1 MGHVP
6 FMKSRVPPFAFNVYI
21 SWRFIHGSGYHNG
34 TESPSAKE
42 ASRGPSKPLTPQ
54 GAPVH
59 DHRRSPLV
67 RSPRE
72 PAAMMGLVTAGAP
85 PALLARLS
93 SELESMESNR
103 VATSIV
109 APHEAAQR
117 TISPQKNSTTKA
129 AAAVPSPAADS
140 SARDAEAAAAA
151 SAERLARRRE
161 AQRQAATLPR
171 PVPNVASSGSQQTTL
186 LRPQGTLAPLRS
198 HASQLDVP
206 RPSSLRLSPLRSS
219 QPAVPK
225 LALHAGAASRRNSPD
240 SDGSDDD
247 SGSEES
253 LGSSRSIGSSA
264 STLSARSRL
273 THARIFACGVEEAA
287 ARGSSSGGGD
297 YRFTGFGGSS
307 QTTQQPS
314 ASGSRRTDRRSTQVC
329 VGWKPLS
336 PRICT
341 SFFHVDQEHASLL
354 FLGTVD

>member
-1 MGHVP
+1 LII
-6 FMKSRVPPFAFNVYI
+6 F
-21 SWRFIHGSGYHNG
+21 SWRSIRGSGYHNG
-34 TESPSAKE
+34 IESPTTKE
-42 ASRGPSKPLTPQ
+42 ASLRPSTPQ
-54 GAPVH
+54 GGLVQTFS
-59 DHRRSPLV
+59 RSPKV

-72 PAAMMGLVTAGAP
+72 SAAMMGLVTAGAP

-109 APHEAAQR
+109 APHEAARR

-140 SARDAEAAAAA
+140 SARDAEAAAA

-171 PVPNVASSGSQQTTL
+171 PVPNVASSGSPQTTL

-198 HASQLDVP
+198 HASQLNVP
-206 RPSSLRLSPLRSS
+206 RPSSLRFSPLRSS

-225 LALHAGAASRRNSPD
+225 LALHAGAASRRHSPD

-273 THARIFACGVEEAA
+273 THARIFARGVEEAA
-287 ARGSSSGGGD
+287 ARGSSGGSGGD
-297 YRFTGFGGSS
+297 YRFTGFGGSP

-314 ASGSRRTDRRSTQVC
+314 ASGSRRIDRRSTQVC
-329 VGWKPLS
+329 VG
-336 PRICT
+336 
-341 SFFHVDQEHASLL
+341 
-354 FLGTVD
+354 